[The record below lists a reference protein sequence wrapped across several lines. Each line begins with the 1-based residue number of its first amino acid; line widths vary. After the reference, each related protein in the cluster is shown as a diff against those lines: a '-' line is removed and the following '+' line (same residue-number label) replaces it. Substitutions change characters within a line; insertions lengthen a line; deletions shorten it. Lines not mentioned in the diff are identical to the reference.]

1 MKRKY
6 LEAMREGAEMLMR
19 DAAWHLIQG
28 LEDRELAAEYVR
40 VAFLLAEGAEKE
52 AAGAE

>member
-6 LEAMREGAEMLMR
+6 LEAMQEGAEMLLR
-19 DAAWHLIQG
+19 DAAWHAVQG
-28 LEDRELAAEYVR
+28 PDDRALAAEYVR

-52 AAGAE
+52 GDGGE